1 MKLVVPSFVSVC
13 QCFDFIISLLYK
25 KGGSSVSENTQIP
38 RLRLDRSL
46 VLYEKALQIIPGGS
60 QTGSKRPD
68 SYAPGAFPIY
78 LDRGKGCRVFDV
90 DGNEYI
96 DYIMALGPV
105 NLGYAYPRVN
115 DAVREQLE
123 KVTIMNLLNPLE
135 VELAEE
141 ITKAVPCA
149 EMVRFMKSGAEV
161 TSACVRIARAYTDR
175 EKIVHC
181 GYHGWHDTFT
191 ASSANRRGVP
201 RALRELI
208 RSFRYNDLESL
219 EGILREEGDEVACI
233 IMEPRTPPVNG
244 FLEGVRKLADRYGA
258 VLIFDEIVTGFR
270 LALGGAQEYYGVTPD
285 LAAFA
290 KGISNGLPLSAF
302 VGKREIMETAKDL
315 VISTTYG
322 GEALSL
328 AAGLATI
335 RELREKNVFRHTW
348 AMGQKLMDGWMEI
361 GREIGLDVGI
371 SGLAPIGA
379 FQMDMGNGELTRDTW
394 TFFLQEAAKR
404 GVLFRRGGLNFISYS
419 HKEEDIQY
427 TLDVCRS
434 VLKLIKEALQKGDL
448 PSRLETSDIK
458 SSFRQF

>member
-1 MKLVVPSFVSVC
+1 MNE
-13 QCFDFIISLLYK
+13 
-25 KGGSSVSENTQIP
+25 SECASH
-38 RLRLDRSL
+38 LRLERSL
-46 VLYEKALQIIPGGS
+46 ELYEKAVQIIPGGS

-68 SYAPGAFPIY
+68 GYAPGAFPIY
-78 LDRGKGCRVFDV
+78 LDRGAGCRVWDV

-123 KVTIMNLLNPLE
+123 KATIVSLLDPLE
-135 VELAEE
+135 VQLAEE
-141 ITKAVPCA
+141 IIKAVPCA
-149 EMVRFMKSGAEV
+149 EMVRFMKSGAEA
-161 TSACVRIARAYTDR
+161 TSACVRVARAYTGR
-175 EKIVHC
+175 EKLVHC

-191 ASSANRRGVP
+191 ASSASPRGVP
-201 RALRELI
+201 QALRGLI

-219 EGILREEGDEVACI
+219 ESILREEGDETACI
-233 IMEPRTPPVNG
+233 IMEPRTPPVDG
-244 FLEGVRKLADRYGA
+244 FLEGVRELADRYGA

-270 LALGGAQEYYGVTPD
+270 VALGGAQEYYGVTPD

-290 KGISNGLPLSAF
+290 KGMSNGLPLSAF
-302 VGKREIMETAKDL
+302 VGKGEIMEVAKDL

-335 RELREKNVFRHTW
+335 RELREKNVFQHTW
-348 AMGQKLMDGWMEI
+348 EMGRRLVDGWTEI
-361 GREIGLDVGI
+361 GRELGLDIGT
-371 SGLAPIGA
+371 SGLAPIHA
-379 FQMDMGNGELTRDTW
+379 PQMDMGDPELTRDAW
-394 TFFLQEAAKR
+394 TFLLQESAKR

-419 HKEEDIQY
+419 HKEDDIQY

-434 VLKLIKEALQKGDL
+434 VLKLMKEASRKGDL
-448 PSRLETSDIK
+448 SSRLETRDIRP
-458 SSFRQF
+458 SFRQF

>member
-1 MKLVVPSFVSVC
+1 M
-13 QCFDFIISLLYK
+13 
-25 KGGSSVSENTQIP
+25 SSNTQIP
-38 RLRLDRSL
+38 RLQLDRSL
-46 VLYEKALQIIPGGS
+46 KLYEKAMQIIPGGS
-60 QTGSKRPD
+60 QTTSKRPGG
-68 SYAPGAFPIY
+68 YAPGAFPIY
-78 LDRGKGCRVFDV
+78 LDRGMGCRVWDV

-115 DAVREQLE
+115 DAVREQLG
-123 KVTIMNLLNPLE
+123 KATIVSLLDPLE

-141 ITKAVPCA
+141 IIKAVPCA
-149 EMVRFMKSGAEV
+149 EMVRFMKSGAEA
-161 TSACVRIARAYTDR
+161 TSACVRVARAYTGR
-175 EKIVHC
+175 EKVVHC

-191 ASSANRRGVP
+191 ASSANPRGVP

-208 RSFRYNDLESL
+208 RSFRYNDLGSL
-219 EGILREEGDEVACI
+219 EKALEKSDEVACI
-233 IMEPRTPPVNG
+233 IMEPRMPPVDG
-244 FLEGVRKLADRYGA
+244 FLEGVRELADRHGA

-270 LALGGAQEYYGVTPD
+270 VALGGAQEYYGVTPD

-290 KGISNGLPLSAF
+290 KGMSNGLPLSAF
-302 VGKREIMETAKDL
+302 VGKKEIMEAAKDL

-328 AAGLATI
+328 AAGVATI
-335 RELREKNVFRHTW
+335 RELREKNVFQHTW
-348 AMGQKLMDGWMEI
+348 EMGRRLMGGWMEI
-361 GREIGLDVGI
+361 GQELGLNVGI

-379 FQMDMGNGELTRDTW
+379 FQLDIGEQELTRDAW
-394 TFFLQEAAKR
+394 TLFLQEAAKR

-448 PSRLETSDIK
+448 SSRLETRDVK
-458 SSFRQF
+458 PSFRQF